1 MKKKQIA
8 ILLGMTLCRMPLS
21 SCSADAKTD
30 TKQEETKETGEDQEN
45 RIFGEVISVKEDSI
59 TISEGKEEA
68 NGADCLFTAFGQ
80 EMKGDLIWD
89 GIVYVE
95 GTSDYTITTES
106 YEDQADLSSASKTT
120 SWSDYEV
127 EKPAEL

>member
-1 MKKKQIA
+1 M
-8 ILLGMTLCRMPLS
+8 
-21 SCSADAKTD
+21 
-30 TKQEETKETGEDQEN
+30 N
-45 RIFGEVISVKEDSI
+45 
-59 TISEGKEEA
+59 
-68 NGADCLFTAFGQ
+68 
-80 EMKGDLIWD
+80 GDLIWD